1 MSKMAPQQDRI
12 LPQEEM
18 VPEVQIRNVPAGF
31 SRIELAGITQYHS
44 GEFSASALAEA
55 AASKDNRI
63 RTTNDVM
70 SDLNQFLVPYEAP
83 PFAPAPGPGTVFAA
97 AGTIAE
103 VMVANAALQRL
114 IGRPDLLNKLWPHV
128 KKILEPWVRS
138 FSASSPADVARI
150 AKSSAKATETA
161 SNKFESTVAGQH
173 DAGEILKAF
182 SALKEA
188 VARAMTSPKP

>member
-12 LPQEEM
+12 LPQEKM

-55 AASKDNRI
+55 VASKDNRI

-97 AGTIAE
+97 AGYLMEIA
-103 VMVANAALQRL
+103 VASRAFQHLASEL
-114 IGRPDLLNKLWPHV
+114 GLLEKLWPFAQRILAAVRPAWRLNKVPESMAKGVTKDANVVVQEFRTHV
-128 KKILEPWVRS
+128 KGIPG
-138 FSASSPADVARI
+138 ARKLI
-150 AKSSAKATETA
+150 
-161 SNKFESTVAGQH
+161 
-173 DAGEILKAF
+173 KAF
-182 SALKEA
+182 TAFKDA
-188 VARAMTSPKP
+188 VIRNL

>member
-1 MSKMAPQQDRI
+1 MSKMAPQQENAPP
-12 LPQEEM
+12 LLEP
-18 VPEVQIRNVPAGF
+18 VASEVQIRNVPAGL

-44 GEFSASALAEA
+44 GEFSASALADA
-55 AASKDNRI
+55 AASNDHRI

-83 PFAPAPGPGTVFAA
+83 PVAPAPGPGTVFAA
-97 AGTIAE
+97 AGTVAE

-114 IGRPDLLNKLWPHV
+114 ISRPELLGKLWPRV
-128 KKILEPWVRS
+128 KTVLRPWAKT
-138 FSASSPADVARI
+138 FGESPANAEKVAKRH
-150 AKSSAKATETA
+150 ASAVTNASKS
-161 SNKFESTVAGQH
+161 FEIEVAGQEN
-173 DAGEILKAF
+173 AGEILKAF